1 MDNAL
6 PVNMT
11 DTIGGNN
18 LENFQRSEFG
28 LIMLKKYHLILSYSA
43 HQAPNFTNPE
53 FQFPQFKVL
62 QSVVF
67 FLFLI

>member
-28 LIMLKKYHLILSYSA
+28 LIMLKKYLLI
-43 HQAPNFTNPE
+43 
-53 FQFPQFKVL
+53 
-62 QSVVF
+62 
-67 FLFLI
+67 

>member
-28 LIMLKKYHLILSYSA
+28 LINVKKISINISRIFLQFVLK
-43 HQAPNFTNPE
+43 
-53 FQFPQFKVL
+53 
-62 QSVVF
+62 
-67 FLFLI
+67 

>member
-28 LIMLKKYHLILSYSA
+28 LIIFKNIFMLNISVIKLQTNAYLI
-43 HQAPNFTNPE
+43 
-53 FQFPQFKVL
+53 
-62 QSVVF
+62 
-67 FLFLI
+67 I